1 MILSCMSN
9 YRLPIRIEILSSAEN
24 VSSLDNDLHRILV
37 DASDSC
43 EYTAFVEKDGVTQI
57 KIQCTITEEEKQHA
71 WTQLRLKHATDC
83 SLSAEPS
90 GVPTNN
96 AQSDIDTP
104 SINEVPVDDE
114 I

>member
-1 MILSCMSN
+1 MILICMSN

-24 VSSLDNDLHRILV
+24 VSSLDTDLHKILV

-43 EYTAFVEKDGVTQI
+43 EYTAFVDKDGVTQI

-96 AQSDIDTP
+96 AQSDTATP
-104 SINEVPVDDE
+104 TIKEVPVVDE

>member
-1 MILSCMSN
+1 MF
-9 YRLPIRIEILSSAEN
+9 
-24 VSSLDNDLHRILV
+24 SSLDNDLHEILV

-43 EYTAFVEKDGVTQI
+43 EYTAFVDKDGVTQI

-90 GVPTNN
+90 GYQPIMRSQTLILLLLTRFQWMTKFRLKFMDNFGFISN
-96 AQSDIDTP
+96 YSR
-104 SINEVPVDDE
+104 
-114 I
+114 

>member
-1 MILSCMSN
+1 MFSL
-9 YRLPIRIEILSSAEN
+9 
-24 VSSLDNDLHRILV
+24 LDNDLHEILV

-43 EYTAFVEKDGVTQI
+43 EYTAFVDKDGVTQI
-57 KIQCTITEEEKQHA
+57 KIQCTITEEEKQYA

-83 SLSAEPS
+83 PLSAEPS

>member
-1 MILSCMSN
+1 MSN

-24 VSSLDNDLHRILV
+24 VSSLDNDLHKILV

-43 EYTAFVEKDGVTQI
+43 EYTAFVDKDGVTQI
-57 KIQCTITEEEKQHA
+57 KIQCTITEEEKQYA

-90 GVPTNN
+90 GIPANN
-96 AQSDIDTP
+96 AQPDIDTP
-104 SINEVPVDDE
+104 LIHEVPVDDE
-114 I
+114 L

>member
-24 VSSLDNDLHRILV
+24 VSSLDNDLHKILV

-43 EYTAFVEKDGVTQI
+43 EYTAFVDKDGVTQI
-57 KIQCTITEEEKQHA
+57 KIQCTITEEEKQHT

-90 GVPTNN
+90 GVPTYN